1 MPPAAAI
8 QVLSLATTVGGEDD
22 ARRLAS
28 DLLEQRL
35 AACVQIDRLESHYRW
50 QGALC
55 AEAEWRLTI
64 KSTPDKLVALQ
75 AFLASEHPYDLPQV
89 VWQVLEAAPAYA
101 AWVRAEV
108 GDVSAP

>member
-1 MPPAAAI
+1 MPPAAAT

-28 DLLEQRL
+28 ALLEQRL

-89 VWQVLEAAPAYA
+89 VWQVLEATPAYA
-101 AWVRAEV
+101 AWVRGEV
-108 GDVSAP
+108 EDVSAP